1 MIMHVKKLM
10 FVLAAGAALMATD
23 ASAKYKT
30 KPVKNGGAVQGTV
43 MFDGAL
49 PALAK
54 AVIGKDNAVCGDGS
68 IIPNPVKVGGGGAL
82 EGVVVYLDKIKAG
95 KAWPKKKYEV
105 TQKKCAFHPYLQ
117 VVPKGVKLT
126 IKNNDPVLHNV
137 HPFEHIG
144 DSRRTMFNL
153 AQPKLNQVNQKKI
166 KTRRGKAVELACDA
180 HSWMA
185 GWLYVLEHP
194 YYAVVGA
201 DGAFKIGD
209 IPPGKYKLVA
219 WHPVLGTQEQPV
231 QVAASGAIDAA
242 FQFKG
247 K

>member
-1 MIMHVKKLM
+1 M
-10 FVLAAGAALMATD
+10 FVAAAGAALMATE
-23 ASAKYKT
+23 ANAKYKT
-30 KPVKNGGAVQGTV
+30 KAVADGGAVQGKV
-43 MFDGAL
+43 SFAGAVPKPITSL
-49 PALAK
+49 
-54 AVIGKDNAVCGDGS
+54 IGKDNAVCGDGS
-68 IIPNPVKVGGGGAL
+68 VVPNPVKVGGGGEL

-95 KAWPKKKYEV
+95 KPWPKKQYEV
-105 TQKKCAFHPYLQ
+105 VQKNCEFLPYLQ

-153 AQPKLNQVNQKKI
+153 AQPKLNQVNKKKI

-201 DGAFKIGD
+201 DGAFSIGD
-209 IPPGKYKLVA
+209 IPPGKYDLVA
-219 WHPVLGTQEQPV
+219 WHPVMGTQTQKIE
-231 QVAASGAIDAA
+231 VAASGTADAA

-247 K
+247 Q